1 MRENTY
7 FRVSEY
13 LLAHVNLRVNTET
26 FQASEVYKFALKS
39 KGKYVICPF
48 CAHQESKVVDKRE
61 GADGKTTRRRREC
74 LKCARRFT
82 TFERVQTLDLLVI
95 KKDGKREV
103 FDRVKLRGGII
114 KACEKRPISAQEV
127 EKILDQ
133 VEADL
138 RKKNVN
144 EVSSKKIGE
153 LVIRRLKKIDEIAY
167 IRFASV
173 YRQFADL
180 SDFEKELTMLSK
192 RFKSK

>member
-1 MRENTY
+1 M
-7 FRVSEY
+7 
-13 LLAHVNLRVNTET
+13 
-26 FQASEVYKFALKS
+26 
-39 KGKYVICPF
+39 ICPF
-48 CAHQESKVVDKRE
+48 CAHQETKVVDKRE
-61 GADGKTTRRRREC
+61 GSDGKTTRRRREC

-114 KACEKRPISAQEV
+114 KACEKGPISAQEV
-127 EKILDQ
+127 EKILEQ

-138 RKKNVN
+138 RKKNTN

-153 LVIRRLKKIDEIAY
+153 LVIRRLKKLDEIAY

-180 SDFEKELTMLSK
+180 SDFEKELAKLSK